1 MKLISKLVS
10 VNLLVLLICACK
22 EKPAPPV
29 ITTTSVT
36 EITTTTAVSGGEIS
50 DDGGATIIS
59 KGVCWNISDKPT
71 NENNKSTES
80 STSASFSSNLSQL
93 TPGTTYY
100 VRAYATNSA
109 GTGYGGSVLFKTLG
123 DLPAS
128 SSSSASD
135 INTNSATLNG
145 LINSNSLST
154 SVTFEYGITTSY
166 GSIIIAPQSP
176 VSGEGNTSV
185 NAFITGLAPGTTYH
199 FRIIATNDLGTTNS
213 NDMIFTTL
221 GQSPIV
227 LYEATANLQMRTITL
242 NGSVNPNYLSTIV
255 AFEWGPTT
263 IYGNTITSLQS
274 PLSGST
280 SINVNASLTGLNPG
294 TTYHFRIKAINE
306 LGTTVGDDKSFT
318 TLSPVTDIDGN
329 VYDVVTIGDQ
339 VWMAENLKVTKYGN
353 GDIIETTT
361 PATLDVSGSDSTK
374 YQWAYNGDESNVAAF
389 GRLYTWYAATDNR
402 DICPVGWHVPA
413 RTEWQVLYFYLRNN
427 GYGYNGDINLNAK
440 PLASKT
446 GWHEDIQSG
455 VPGNNQ
461 SENNSSGFTGYPAG
475 IRLKD
480 GLFASASY
488 LAVWWGSTNVRAG
501 YNYYFGLAYN
511 AGWQQ
516 EFSREGELD
525 VFPVIEGASIRCVKN

>member
-1 MKLISKLVS
+1 MKNLNKFIGLVLTLILISSCEKKPTLP
-10 VNLLVLLICACK
+10 VLSTDL
-22 EKPAPPV
+22 
-29 ITTTSVT
+29 VT
-36 EITTTTAVSGGEIS
+36 EISTTTARSGGSII
-50 DDGGATIIS
+50 DDGGASIS
-59 KGVCWNISDKPT
+59 LKGICWNTSNDPT
-71 NENNKSTES
+71 TENSK
-80 STSASFSSNLSQL
+80 TSENVSGSFTSKMSQL
-93 TPGTTYY
+93 SPNTMYY

-109 GTGYGGSVLFKTLG
+109 GTGYGKSASFKTLG

-135 INTNSATLNG
+135 ININSATLNG
-145 LINSNSLST
+145 IINSNSLAT
-154 SVTFEYGITTSY
+154 SVTFEYGTTTSY

-176 VSGEGNTSV
+176 VSEEGNTSV
-185 NAFITGLAPGTTYH
+185 NAYITGLTPGTTYH

-221 GQSPIV
+221 GRIPTV
-227 LYEATANLQMRTITL
+227 LYEAPTNLQMRTITL
-242 NGSVNPNYLSTIV
+242 KGSINPNYLSTIV
-255 AFEWGPTT
+255 SFEWGPTT
-263 IYGNTITSLQS
+263 IYGNTIAYLQN

-280 SINVNASLTGLNPG
+280 SINVNASLTGLDPG

-306 LGTTVGDDKSFT
+306 LGTTLSDDKSFT
-318 TLSPVTDIDGN
+318 TLSPVMDINGN
-329 VYDVVTIGDQ
+329 VYNVVTIGDQ
-339 VWMAENLKVTKYGN
+339 VWMAENLKVTKYRN

-361 PATLDVSGSDSTK
+361 PATLDVSGNISTK

-402 DICPVGWHVPA
+402 EICPVGWHVPA
-413 RTEWQVLYFYLRNN
+413 RTEWQVLFFYLRNN
-427 GYGYNGDINLNAK
+427 GYGYNGDINLAK
-440 PLASKT
+440 PLASTT

-461 SENNSSGFTGYPAG
+461 SENNSTGFTGYPAG

-480 GLFASASY
+480 GLFSSAFY
-488 LAVWWGSTNVRAG
+488 ITVWWSSTNVRAG

-511 AGWQQ
+511 VGWLQ
-516 EFSREGELD
+516 EFSREQELD